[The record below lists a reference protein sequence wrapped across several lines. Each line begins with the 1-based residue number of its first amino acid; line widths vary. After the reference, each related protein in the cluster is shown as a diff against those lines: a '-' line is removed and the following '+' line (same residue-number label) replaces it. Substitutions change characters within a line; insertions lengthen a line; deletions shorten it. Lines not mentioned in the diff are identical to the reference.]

1 MNNYLTLTKVLLK
14 TSLSALSEKERKSQR
29 WAYIVLFICLI
40 PTVGSFVF
48 MFKEMI
54 AMMEPYQQAGYI
66 YSMGLQSASI
76 MIFIF
81 ASFLI
86 PSVYY
91 FSKDINHLLP
101 LPLTSECII
110 ASKLTVC
117 IVYEYMFC
125 AMILIPL
132 YIAFALCGYTDILF
146 WMINIIV
153 FVTLPIYPLIICS
166 VFIIVIMR
174 FVPMV
179 RRKDLFN
186 FVGSLILIIV
196 CLAFS
201 MYMTNIE
208 EMDANQLTALLLN
221 GKNSM
226 LGMFNYLFPHITF
239 ISQVLF
245 TGKTFHIVS
254 YFVVQFT
261 AIIVF
266 LLISRALYLKGA
278 LSIEETNS
286 KRVKLTDKELTTKSK
301 KQNILISYT
310 IKELKI
316 LIRTP
321 AYVMNCVI
329 SELMIPI
336 MFVIGMMTGGKDLF
350 PILQQYIPMIDHLI
364 AYLLLVGI
372 GLGFMASNTSMVS
385 ATSIS
390 REGAGYVFMKYIPVS
405 LNTIF
410 NAKVLSGF
418 IVSQI
423 MILFVYIG
431 CLFILPISPL
441 YILLSFISAE
451 IGSLLGSY
459 FGLMVDVI
467 HPNLYWEDETSAVK
481 RSISG
486 MMSMFTGFG
495 IMTFVVIICLFVPG
509 NIIDVVTILIVLLF
523 ALLSYV
529 LYHKIDI
536 VLRDIFNKL

>member
-1 MNNYLTLTKVLLK
+1 
-14 TSLSALSEKERKSQR
+14 
-29 WAYIVLFICLI
+29 
-40 PTVGSFVF
+40 
-48 MFKEMI
+48 
-54 AMMEPYQQAGYI
+54 
-66 YSMGLQSASI
+66 
-76 MIFIF
+76 
-81 ASFLI
+81 
-86 PSVYY
+86 
-91 FSKDINHLLP
+91 
-101 LPLTSECII
+101 CII
-110 ASKLTVC
+110 TSKLTVC

-146 WMINIIV
+146 WMINIID

-336 MFVIGMMTGGKDLF
+336 MFVIGMMTGGKDLL
-350 PILQQYIPMIDHLI
+350 PILQHYIPMIDHLI
-364 AYLLLVGI
+364 AYLLLIGI

-509 NIIDVVTILIVLLF
+509 NIIDVVAILIVLLF

>member
-245 TGKTFHIVS
+245 TGKTFYIVS

-336 MFVIGMMTGGKDLF
+336 MFVIGMMTGGKDLL

-364 AYLLLVGI
+364 AYLLLIGI

-509 NIIDVVTILIVLLF
+509 NIIDVVAILIVLLF